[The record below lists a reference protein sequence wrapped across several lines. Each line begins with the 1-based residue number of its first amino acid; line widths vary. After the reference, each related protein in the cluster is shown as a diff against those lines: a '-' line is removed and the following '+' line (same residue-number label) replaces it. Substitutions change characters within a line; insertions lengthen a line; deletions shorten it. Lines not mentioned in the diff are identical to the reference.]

1 MILRVRIVEEIFQE
15 GLNVSGDHQKRDNLI
30 ANLLMHNIYKTK
42 DGRQLYELTLEDLE
56 QQYQDIL
63 SPAAQEKTT

>member
-1 MILRVRIVEEIFQE
+1 M
-15 GLNVSGDHQKRDNLI
+15 SGDHQKRDNLI
-30 ANLLMHNIYKTK
+30 ANLLRHDIYKTK

-63 SPAAQEKTT
+63 SPAVQEKTT

>member
-1 MILRVRIVEEIFQE
+1 M
-15 GLNVSGDHQKRDNLI
+15 SGDHQKRDNLI